1 MLDAKNAAG
10 FGNDKDNTEVG
21 PVRFRQ
27 PKTTVFHPAVL
38 GLAAAAALL
47 RLGLSLALP
56 RVVKPDESYYLML
69 GYNLLAGNGFTN
81 SGYPELHFTPL
92 YPIVAGLFHTLTGNF
107 ETASNLA
114 YALFGGLLVL
124 PVFVIARRIYGLQA
138 AGLAAV
144 LTAIFPALTVDV
156 LYWGSLTEPL
166 YLSLVYGALA
176 LLLVALE
183 DDRPRLF
190 AAAGALLGLAY
201 LTRPEAVVYFGMYAI
216 LASVWLL
223 KAPMVRPP
231 RMWLDLGAFALPFIV
246 FAAPYIWYLH
256 VHTGQW
262 LISGKLTWIWQQLIG
277 HKGHDFDP
285 TAWLSPERFHVNSLQ
300 SVLTDPADTAR
311 RIMNNGRKIMR
322 FVLEPSSLSYGLTPV
337 VLLAFFSQ
345 PWDRRRVR
353 YEAFL
358 ITIILVLI
366 LTFLP
371 FFFGIRLFA
380 PAFPVLL
387 IWTAQGVLSLGRW
400 LQETVELWR
409 GIPLVANKKSML
421 GWLPAGMLTTLLI
434 VSIPFVADRR
444 ISQSSFG
451 DKDAGLWLKAH
462 TTADAKVM
470 ATDNAVA
477 LYADRRWVPSPNTD
491 WANFIQ
497 YARTQDADYV
507 VVDLLMLEYQPR
519 VAEIVRQG
527 HSELEL
533 VVSFEEPYI
542 PGLTT
547 HVYRFSKFSDQ
558 HQSRGL

>member
-1 MLDAKNAAG
+1 MRLRQ
-10 FGNDKDNTEVG
+10 GNI
-21 PVRFRQ
+21 
-27 PKTTVFHPAVL
+27 TVFHPAVL

-47 RLGLSLALP
+47 RLGLSLTLT

-69 GYNLLAGNGFTN
+69 GYNLLSGNGFTN

-92 YPIVAGLFHTLTGNF
+92 YPIVAGLLHAVTGNF

-124 PVFVIARRIYGLQA
+124 PVFVIARRIYGLRT

-166 YLSLVYGALA
+166 YLLLVYGALA

-183 DDRPRLF
+183 DDRRGLF
-190 AAAGALLGLAY
+190 ASSGMLLGLAY
-201 LTRPEAVVYFGMYAI
+201 LTRPEAVVYFGMYAVV
-216 LASVWLL
+216 ASVWLL
-223 KAPMVRPP
+223 NARGVQQR
-231 RMWLDLGAFALPFIV
+231 RMWTALGAFVLSFVV
-246 FAAPYIWYLH
+246 FAAPYVWYLH

-277 HKGHDFDP
+277 HKGHAFDP
-285 TAWLSPERFHVNSLQ
+285 TAWLSPERFHVNTLQ
-300 SVLTDPADTAR
+300 SVLTDPSDTVR
-311 RIMNNGRKIMR
+311 RVMNNGRKILR
-322 FVLEPSSLSYGLTPV
+322 FVVEPSSLSYGLTPI
-337 VLLAFFSQ
+337 VLIAFFAQ

-358 ITIILVLI
+358 ITIIVVLI

-380 PAFPVLL
+380 PVFPVLL
-387 IWTAQGVLSLGRW
+387 IWTAQGVRSLGRW
-400 LQETVELWR
+400 LQQTVELWR
-409 GIPLVANKKSML
+409 ETAIPAKQKSML
-421 GWLPAGMLTTLLI
+421 GWLPAVMLTAMFI
-434 VSIPFVADRR
+434 VSIPFIADRR

-462 TTADAKVM
+462 TAADAKVM
-470 ATDNAVA
+470 ATDNAVT

-491 WANFIQ
+491 WANFLQ
-497 YARTQDADYV
+497 YARAQAADYV

-527 HSELEL
+527 HAELEL
-533 VVSFEEPYI
+533 VVSFDEPYI
-542 PGLTT
+542 PGLKTQ
-547 HVYRFSKFSDQ
+547 VYRFSKSSDLNQ
-558 HQSRGL
+558 PRGL

>member
-1 MLDAKNAAG
+1 
-10 FGNDKDNTEVG
+10 
-21 PVRFRQ
+21 
-27 PKTTVFHPAVL
+27 
-38 GLAAAAALL
+38 
-47 RLGLSLALP
+47 
-56 RVVKPDESYYLML
+56 ML

-92 YPIVAGLFHTLTGNF
+92 YPMVAGLFHALTGNF
-107 ETASNLA
+107 EMASNLA
-114 YALFGGLLVL
+114 YALFGGLLVF
-124 PVFVIARRIYGLQA
+124 PVFVIAQRIYGLNTA
-138 AGLAAV
+138 ALAAV

-166 YLSLVYGALA
+166 YLSLLYGALA
-176 LLLVALE
+176 FLLVALE
-183 DDRPRLF
+183 DDRPGLL

-201 LTRPEAVVYFGMYAI
+201 LTRPEAVVYFGVYAI
-216 LASVWLL
+216 VASVWLL
-223 KAPMVRPP
+223 KARTVGP
-231 RMWLDLGAFALPFIV
+231 RRIWIALGAFVLPFV
-246 FAAPYIWYLH
+246 VLAAPYIWYLH

-285 TAWLSPERFHVNSLQ
+285 TAWLSLERFHVNTLQ

-311 RIMNNGRKIMR
+311 RIMNNGRKIIR
-322 FVLEPSSLSYGLTPV
+322 FVVEPSSLSYGLTPV
-337 VLLAFFSQ
+337 ILLAFFSQ
-345 PWDRRRVR
+345 PWDRQRVR
-353 YEAFL
+353 HEAFL
-358 ITIILVLI
+358 ITIVLVLI

-387 IWTAQGVLSLGRW
+387 IWTAQGALSLGRW

-409 GIPLVANKKSML
+409 ETALPANKKSML
-421 GWLPAGMLTTLLI
+421 GWLPAGMLTGLLI
-434 VSIPFVADRR
+434 VTIPIVADRR

-451 DKDAGLWLKAH
+451 DKEAGLWLKAH
-462 TTADAKVM
+462 TAANAKVM

-491 WANFIQ
+491 WATFIQ
-497 YARTQDADYV
+497 YAHTQAADFV

-519 VAEIVRQG
+519 VAKIVQQD
-527 HSELEL
+527 HAELEL
-533 VVSFEEPYI
+533 VASFEEPYI

-547 HVYRFSKFSDQ
+547 HVYRFSKSSDQ
-558 HQSRGL
+558 HQPRGL

>member
-1 MLDAKNAAG
+1 M
-10 FGNDKDNTEVG
+10 
-21 PVRFRQ
+21 
-27 PKTTVFHPAVL
+27 TVFHPALL
-38 GLAAAAALL
+38 GLAAAAASL
-47 RLGLSLALP
+47 RLGLSVILP

-69 GYNLLAGNGFTN
+69 GDNLLSGNGFTN

-92 YPIVAGLFHTLTGNF
+92 YPIVAGLFHALTGNF

-124 PVFVIARRIYGLQA
+124 PVFVIARRIYGLKTA
-138 AGLAAV
+138 RLAAV

-166 YLSLVYGALA
+166 YLLLVYGALA

-183 DDRPRLF
+183 DDRPGLF

-201 LTRPEAVVYFGMYAI
+201 LTRPEAVVYFGVYAI
-216 LASVWLL
+216 VASVWLL
-223 KAPMVRPP
+223 NTPALRP
-231 RMWLDLGAFALPFIV
+231 RRIWFVLGAFALPFV
-246 FAAPYIWYLH
+246 LFATPYVWYLH

-277 HKGHDFDP
+277 HKAHEFDP
-285 TAWLSPERFHVNSLQ
+285 TAWLSPERFHVSTLQ
-300 SVLTDPADTAR
+300 SVMTDPTDIAT

-409 GIPLVANKKSML
+409 ETPLSGNKKSML
-421 GWLPAGMLTTLLI
+421 GWLPAAMLVATCI

-470 ATDNAVA
+470 ATDNAVS

-497 YARTQDADYV
+497 YARTQGADYV

-519 VAEIVRQG
+519 VATIVQQG
-527 HSELEL
+527 HSELEF
-533 VVSFEEPYI
+533 VVSFDEPYI
-542 PGLTT
+542 PGLKTL
-547 HVYRFSKFSDQ
+547 VYRFAKASDPTP
-558 HQSRGL
+558 RMNRPL